1 MGLHQ
6 SYWPIGF
13 ACVPSVFIHLNFRLV
28 MGQNFSEE
36 NLKSLGFDIDAPWGD
51 DNLSTHSIYLGQG
64 MTIHVVDLK
73 DVFLEVDGKIKVLPQ
88 VKNVMSLTSAL
99 VLFGRK
105 VDIPAVLHSLNVD
118 TLEVAQGVY
127 DIAPTR
133 EEVATE
139 Y

>member
-1 MGLHQ
+1 
-6 SYWPIGF
+6 
-13 ACVPSVFIHLNFRLV
+13 
-28 MGQNFSEE
+28 
-36 NLKSLGFDIDAPWGD
+36 
-51 DNLSTHSIYLGQG
+51 

-133 EEVATE
+133 EEVEEATV
-139 Y
+139 